1 MNSFKKLI
9 VFYSLILSVTLFSF
23 QIATPL
29 ENRPTISLE
38 NEATV
43 ETQATETTPSSQID
57 PATSDKT
64 VRTRP
69 VPEDLTNLTENMDIE
84 LDIDLS
90 RGSYALASATT
101 AATTKATTKATTTK
115 ATTTKATTTKTTT
128 AKSTTTSSTTEAPS
142 TEYVWRTFT
151 ATFYAGDQKGLHPE
165 LRTATG
171 TTATA
176 GRTIA
181 VDPKV
186 IPYGTKVYIEGYGY
200 RIAEDCGGFRGNH
213 IDIFV
218 NRISEIPRAGKITVR
233 LRIVK

>member
-1 MNSFKKLI
+1 MNVIKKLFA
-9 VFYSLILSVTLFSF
+9 FYALALSVVLFGS
-23 QIATPL
+23 QIVAPL
-29 ENRPTISLE
+29 EIRPTDLTEESTPVVTGTA
-38 NEATV
+38 NT
-43 ETQATETTPSSQID
+43 TETIQYETAPTDQPD
-57 PATSDKT
+57 
-64 VRTRP
+64 RLRL
-69 VPEDLTNLTENMDIE
+69 VPEDYPELSDNLEIE

-90 RGSYALASATT
+90 RGGYTLASRTPKTIATT
-101 AATTKATTKATTTK
+101 VATTKATTRTTTTK
-115 ATTTKATTTKTTT
+115 ATTVATTLAAEKATQG
-128 AKSTTTSSTTEAPS
+128 E
-142 TEYVWRTFT
+142 WMTFT

-200 RIAEDCGGFRGNH
+200 RIAEDCGGFRGTH

-218 NRISEIPRAGKITVR
+218 NKISEIPPAGKIKVR
-233 LRIVK
+233 IRIVD

>member
-1 MNSFKKLI
+1 M
-9 VFYSLILSVTLFSF
+9 TLFSF
-23 QIATPL
+23 QIVAPL
-29 ENRPTISLE
+29 ESRPIFGME
-38 NEATV
+38 NEAPV
-43 ETQATETTPSSQID
+43 ETQTTETTPYSQID
-57 PATSDKT
+57 PTTSEKT
-64 VRTRP
+64 VRTRL
-69 VPEDLTNLTENMDIE
+69 VPEDLTNLTEIMDIE

-90 RGSYALASATT
+90 RSSYDLASATT
-101 AATTKATTKATTTK
+101 AATTKATTVK

-128 AKSTTTSSTTEAPS
+128 VKSTTGSSTAEAPS
-142 TEYVWRTFT
+142 TNYEWRTFT
-151 ATFYAGDQKGLHPE
+151 ATFYAGDQKGLDPL

-218 NRISEIPRAGKITVR
+218 NRISEIPPAGKITVR